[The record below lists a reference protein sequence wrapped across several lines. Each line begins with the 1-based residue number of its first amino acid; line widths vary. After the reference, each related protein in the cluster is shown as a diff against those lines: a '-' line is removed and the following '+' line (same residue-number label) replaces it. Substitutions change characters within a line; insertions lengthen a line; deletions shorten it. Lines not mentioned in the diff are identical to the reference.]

1 MGKGGKAMD
10 GPIQRI
16 MVYVDG
22 TEESISAA
30 EYAIALSLQTGAQLL
45 AAFIV
50 NTRALL
56 ELRKARIFL
65 ESEAEE
71 YQKDIES
78 DSRRYLDLVRNLAQS
93 KGVTVQTL
101 TRSGNVHEEMKR
113 LVKEERID
121 LLCIGDI
128 SSIRSRRDEMYDE
141 TDRTFRSVSCSV
153 VVVRDHDRVSEIFE
167 SIG

>member
-1 MGKGGKAMD
+1 
-10 GPIQRI
+10 

-30 EYAIALSLQTGAQLL
+30 EYAIALSLRTGAELS

-65 ESEAEE
+65 EAEAAD
-71 YQKDIES
+71 YQRDIEN
-78 DSRRYLDLVRNLAQS
+78 DSRRYLELVKNLGQS
-93 KGVTVQTL
+93 KGVVVQTFV
-101 TRSGNVHEEMKR
+101 RSGNVHEEMKR
-113 LVKEERID
+113 LVKEEKVD

-128 SSIRSRRDEMYDE
+128 SNIRSRRDEMYDE
-141 TDRTFRSVSCSV
+141 TDRTFRSVPCSV
-153 VVVRDHDRVSEIFE
+153 LVVRDPDRVSEIFE